1 MPETTSAIPAGGD
14 APLADLENV
23 PGGELPSTDPDAESA
38 LDSLLKQV
46 QTDEVEP
53 EAASQATTEP
63 VKAETPATPEAV
75 SETEPVKTE
84 PAKTEPAETPAAT
97 SAEDEFDKIQLP
109 PYTKPKSAEAFAE
122 VKAIARQRISSMEK
136 ELSELREKLKSSEEL
151 AKNGLT
157 PEQKA
162 EFEELRNFKLQMDVE
177 ADPSWKEFNSRIK
190 ENDQLIYKKLRDSGA
205 SDEQIQR
212 IEELGGPNEVD
223 WDSISDRLPA
233 PVKRFIDAKL
243 VENEDLEAKKSLSK
257 ESAKKNAAEYLKS
270 REASFRSSV
279 DSELKS
285 ILPSIPW
292 MKEKPVT
299 GTEAEKSAA
308 QAHNKLLQDIQAN
321 VQEAVSDDSPK
332 MKALLVA
339 GFAQFIKTR
348 ADALALK
355 AELDS
360 LKANSAKEIDTLKA
374 SLKEKEDF
382 ISKVK
387 KASTSRIG
395 GSAPS
400 PESRPTKVDPNVSP
414 SEHLDRL
421 LAEAQSA

>member
-1 MPETTSAIPAGGD
+1 MPEPTSAIPSGGD
-14 APLADLENV
+14 APLTDLENV
-23 PGGELPSTDPDAESA
+23 PGGELPSTDPDAENA
-38 LDSLLKQV
+38 LDNLLKQT
-46 QTDEVEP
+46 QTEDAETEP
-53 EAASQATTEP
+53 TTEP
-63 VKAETPATPEAV
+63 KAEETATPVSTPAAEEVKTEVAKSEPVAETATPAT
-75 SETEPVKTE
+75 
-84 PAKTEPAETPAAT
+84 
-97 SAEDEFDKIQLP
+97 EDEFDKIQLP

-122 VKAIARQRISSMEK
+122 VKSIARQRISSMEK
-136 ELSELREKLKSSEEL
+136 ELSELRDKLKSSEEL

-162 EFEELRNFKLQMDVE
+162 EFEELRNFRLQMDVE
-177 ADPSWKEFNSRIK
+177 ADPSWKEFNSKIK
-190 ENDQLIYKKLRDSGA
+190 ENDQLIYKKLRDTGA
-205 SDEQIQR
+205 SEEQIQR

-223 WDSISDRLPA
+223 WDSISDKLPST
-233 PVKRFIDAKL
+233 VKRFIDAKL
-243 VENEDLEAKKSLSK
+243 VENEDLEAKKSMSK
-257 ESAKKNAAEYLKS
+257 ENAKKNAAEYLKS
-270 REASFRSSV
+270 RESSFRSSV

-299 GTEAEKSAA
+299 GSEAEKAAA
-308 QAHNKLLQDIQAN
+308 QAHNKLLQDINAN
-321 VQEAVSDDSPK
+321 VQEAISDDSPK

-355 AELDS
+355 AELEAVSASSKKEIES
-360 LKANSAKEIDTLKA
+360 LKAT
-374 SLKEKEDF
+374 LKEKEEF

-400 PESRPTKVDPNVSP
+400 PDSRPVKIDSNVSP
-414 SEHLDRL
+414 AEHLDRL
-421 LAEAQSA
+421 LAEVQSSQ